1 MNKKQIEKNSRKFIQ
16 LRNSVLSETLI
27 GSIITSIGILNE
39 RTIEEDYKLFT
50 TIKRNKQLLEG
61 KNTVEK
67 LVEYINT
74 IFGKSEDRKPLANL
88 VLISDL
94 NDVYTPLVTISLDI
108 DDENGGILP
117 LRQDG
122 LRTGILSQLGKE
134 NIQIEF
140 IFDEEGNPYEDDDQ

>member
-16 LRNSVLSETLI
+16 LRDSVLTETLI

-39 RTIEEDYKLFT
+39 RTIEEDYKLFR
-50 TIKRNKQLLEG
+50 TIKRNKQVLEG
-61 KNTVEK
+61 NNTVEK
-67 LVEYINT
+67 LVEYVNT

-94 NDVYTPLVTISLDI
+94 NNVYTPLVTVSI
-108 DDENGGILP
+108 DFDDGETGGVLP

-122 LRTGILSQLGKE
+122 LRTGILTQLGKD

-140 IFDEEGNPYEDDDQ
+140 IFDEDGNPYEDE